1 MSSYVDQ
8 NLSPKSRTTVKYGM
22 KMLAN
27 IAETI
32 IFMLLGIAAV
42 SDFWQYWNTGFV
54 LWTLVFITLY
64 RAIGKRPPILNLRVI
79 EATSVCNNMYGYTN

>member
-1 MSSYVDQ
+1 MSGYVEH
-8 NLSPKSRTTVKYGM
+8 NISSKSHTTVKYGM

-54 LWTLVFITLY
+54 LWTLLFITLY
-64 RAIGKRPPILNLRVI
+64 RAIGTKSLVYIL
-79 EATSVCNNMYGYTN
+79 S

>member
-1 MSSYVDQ
+1 MHHHFNCFRVVFAAFTMSAYVDQ
-8 NLSPKSRTTVKYGM
+8 NISPKSHITVKYGM

-54 LWTLVFITLY
+54 LWTLAFITIY
-64 RAIGKRPPILNLRVI
+64 RVI
-79 EATSVCNNMYGYTN
+79 GER